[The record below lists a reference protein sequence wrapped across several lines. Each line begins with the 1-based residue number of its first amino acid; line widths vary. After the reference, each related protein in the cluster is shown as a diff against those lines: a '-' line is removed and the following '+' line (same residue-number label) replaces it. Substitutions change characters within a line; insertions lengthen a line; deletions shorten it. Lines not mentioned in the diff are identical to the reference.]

1 MATRRKIK
9 QKELSAWTKYPAVK
23 EMEGFRKRAQM
34 DGYFKQLLK
43 LQK

>member
-9 QKELSAWTKYPAVK
+9 QEELFRTKYPAVK

-34 DGYFKQLLK
+34 DGYFKHLLELK
-43 LQK
+43 K